1 MNLLTMESKYYTPD
15 ISELYVGFECEDKTT
30 PNWPRRIIEDPEYMS
45 ILGFKTRVVSN
56 SGEVTYNLEN
66 KIRVK
71 YLDKSDIESF
81 GFEYITNNNP
91 ETVIFSEQE
100 SNYEFDKYSLH
111 KKYYSINL
119 YLKREGHK
127 YNLLYGY
134 NDNEL
139 IGFTIKNK
147 SELKKLLQQ
156 LNIL

>member
-1 MNLLTMESKYYTPD
+1 MENKYYTPT
-15 ISELYVGFECEDKTT
+15 IEEFHVGFLFEIYVDRFDEWKLTSIHNMYDYQSVFNLGLKKDSGGNRVDDK
-30 PNWPRRIIEDPEYMS
+30 W
-45 ILGFKTRVVSN
+45 
-56 SGEVTYNLEN
+56 
-66 KIRVK
+66 IRVK

-81 GFEYITNNNP
+81 GFEYITNDNP
-91 ETVIFSEQE
+91 ETVIFSEQD
-100 SNYEFDKYSLH
+100 SNYEFDRYSLH

-119 YLKREGHK
+119 YLKREGHE

-156 LNIL
+156 LNIC

>member
-1 MNLLTMESKYYTPD
+1 MENKYYTPN
-15 ISELYVGFECEDKTT
+15 IEEFHVGFLFEVYVDRFNEWQLTSVHNMYDYQSVFT
-30 PNWPRRIIEDPEYMS
+30 
-45 ILGFKTRVVSN
+45 LGLKKDSGGNRVDD
-56 SGEVTYNLEN
+56 EW
-66 KIRVK
+66 IRVK

-81 GFEYITNNNP
+81 GFKYITNDNP
-91 ETVIFSEQE
+91 ETVIFSEQD
-100 SNYEFDKYSLH
+100 SNYEFDKYTLN

-139 IGFTIKNK
+139 IGFTIKNR

-156 LNIL
+156 LNTL